1 MERLVQAVPRPDY
14 PFHLT
19 AWRCMMSPM
28 EVTLAAEKLYVLEER
43 LTVDEVTQRAMD
55 RRTGALGSLLSKPK
69 PEEVTLLNRQRR
81 LEPFWHVAG
90 HATYVYER
98 NRDYNVPASAAD
110 VEAITLG
117 GQRYEGAPGKDK
129 TFKVPV
135 REHCK
140 AEFRSE
146 NFVNGLTG
154 QPVPEGA
161 QLITGPR
168 SEVTDPATI
177 GTEDTIVV
185 PPEHRASYVVRQLM
199 SEITKPLQADQ
210 VMEESVTLEA
220 TELFYRPI
228 WAFEFA
234 WTAKGK
240 QAIVE
245 VDSVTGQIAAGKAL
259 MGQMKAMMNRDLLF
273 DIGADTVGLIVPGG
287 SIAVKLAK
295 AAMDQRK

>member
-1 MERLVQAVPRPDY
+1 MHDA
-14 PFHLT
+14 
-19 AWRCMMSPM
+19 PM

-43 LTVDEVTQRAMD
+43 LTVDEVVQRAMD

-98 NRDYNVPASAAD
+98 NRDYSVPASASD
-110 VEAITLG
+110 VEAVTINGTRYD
-117 GQRYEGAPGKDK
+117 GQIAGNSRS
-129 TFKVPV
+129 FKIAT

-146 NFVNGLTG
+146 SFINGLTG
-154 QPVPEGA
+154 QPIPEGA
-161 QLITGPR
+161 QLVTGPR

-177 GTEDTIVV
+177 GTDDTIVV
-185 PPEHRASYVVRQLM
+185 PPEHRASYVVRALM
-199 SEITKPLQADQ
+199 SEIMKPVQADQ

-220 TELFYRPI
+220 TDLFYRPI

-234 WTAKGK
+234 WAAKGK

-259 MGQMKAMMNRDLLF
+259 MGQMKAMVNRDLLF

>member
-1 MERLVQAVPRPDY
+1 MHDA
-14 PFHLT
+14 
-19 AWRCMMSPM
+19 PM

-43 LTVDEVTQRAMD
+43 LTIDEVTQRAMD

-69 PEEVTLLNRQRR
+69 PEEVTLLTRQRR

-90 HATYVYER
+90 HATYLYER
-98 NRDYNVPASAAD
+98 NRDYNVPSSAAD
-110 VEAITLG
+110 VEAITVNG
-117 GQRYEGAPGKDK
+117 TRYDGVASGQSRV
-129 TFKVPV
+129 FKVQA

-146 NFVNGLTG
+146 SFINALTG
-154 QPVPEGA
+154 QPLSEGP
-161 QLITGPR
+161 QLISGPR

-177 GTEDTIVV
+177 GTDDTIVV
-185 PPEHRASYVVRQLM
+185 PPEHRASYVVRALM
-199 SEITKPLQADQ
+199 SEIMKPVQADQ
-210 VMEESVTLEA
+210 VLEESVTLEA

-245 VDSVTGQIAAGKAL
+245 VDSVTGQVAAGRAL
-259 MGQMKAMMNRDLLF
+259 VGQIKGMLNRDLLF
-273 DIGADTVGLIVPGG
+273 DVGADTVGLIVPGG

>member
-1 MERLVQAVPRPDY
+1 MRG
-14 PFHLT
+14 
-19 AWRCMMSPM
+19 M
-28 EVTLAAEKLYVLEER
+28 EVTLAAEKLFVLEER

-69 PEEVTLLNRQRR
+69 PEEVTLLNKQRR

-98 NRDYNVPASAAD
+98 NRDYSVPASSAD
-110 VEAITLG
+110 VEAITVNG
-117 GQRYEGAPGKDK
+117 TRYEGAAAGQSRA
-129 TFKVPV
+129 FRISA
-135 REHCK
+135 REHCR

-146 NFVNGLTG
+146 SFVNGITG

-161 QLITGPR
+161 QLVSGPR
-168 SEVTDPATI
+168 SEISDPQTI
-177 GTEDTIVV
+177 GTDDTIVV
-185 PPEHRASYVVRQLM
+185 PPEHRASYVVRALM
-199 SEITKPLQADQ
+199 SDIMKPVQADQ
-210 VMEESVTLEA
+210 VLEESVTLEA

-234 WTAKGK
+234 WAGKGK

-259 MGQMKAMMNRDLLF
+259 VGQIKGMVNRDLLF

-295 AAMDQRK
+295 AAMDSNKK

>member
-1 MERLVQAVPRPDY
+1 
-14 PFHLT
+14 
-19 AWRCMMSPM
+19 MMRAM
-28 EVTLAAEKLYVLEER
+28 EVTLAAEKLFVLEER

-69 PEEVTLLNRQRR
+69 PEEVALLNRQRR

-98 NRDYNVPASAAD
+98 NRDYNVAASSPD
-110 VEAITLG
+110 VEAITVNG
-117 GQRYEGAPGKDK
+117 TRYESQVSGQGKA
-129 TFKVPV
+129 FRVPA
-135 REHCK
+135 REHCR
-140 AEFRSE
+140 ANFRHES
-146 NFVNGLTG
+146 FVNGLTG
-154 QPVPEGA
+154 QAVPEGG

-168 SEVTDPATI
+168 SEVTDPSTI
-177 GTEDTIVV
+177 GTDDTIVV
-185 PPEHRASYVVRQLM
+185 PPEHRASYVVRALM
-199 SEITKPLQADQ
+199 AEIMKPVQADQ
-210 VMEESVTLEA
+210 VIEESVTLEA

-234 WTAKGK
+234 WTGKGK

-259 MGQMKAMMNRDLLF
+259 VGQMKAMMNRDLLF

>member
-1 MERLVQAVPRPDY
+1 
-14 PFHLT
+14 
-19 AWRCMMSPM
+19 M
-28 EVTLAAEKLYVLEER
+28 EVTLAAEKLFVLEER
-43 LTVDEVTQRAMD
+43 LTIDEVTQRAMD

-90 HATYVYER
+90 HATYLYER
-98 NRDYNVPASAAD
+98 NRDYNVPSSAAD
-110 VEAITLG
+110 VEAITVNG
-117 GQRYEGAPGKDK
+117 TRYDGVPSGQSRV
-129 TFKVPV
+129 FKVQA

-146 NFVNGLTG
+146 SFVNGLTG
-154 QPVPEGA
+154 QPLAEGA
-161 QLITGPR
+161 QLISGPR
-168 SEVTDPATI
+168 SEITDPATI
-177 GTEDTIVV
+177 GTDDTIVV

-199 SEITKPLQADQ
+199 AEIMKPVQADQ
-210 VMEESVTLEA
+210 VLEESVTLEA
-220 TELFYRPI
+220 TELFYRPV

-234 WTAKGK
+234 WAAKGK

-259 MGQMKAMMNRDLLF
+259 VGQMKAMMNRDLLF